1 MKHKDICEKFQFYI
15 ELLKINDFASFDKLE
30 QHEAVYDPSFLIKNL
45 GSMIYVT
52 CDKGQLNLINVNNG
66 NRSLLPEVSPVT
78 LTEEGFGPTS
88 EDFAFKVLE
97 RTFLPDNTG
106 QIFGY
111 YNPPANSILGL
122 HCVKTISKVFTIY
135 ELLEIFQGKLV
146 CPFTK
151 DGIIIK
157 KYIFVIN
164 NIPKILYLKSEFDSI
179 ENIDKN
185 NYYPSLYILTNKLL
199 QGLQDSPLL
208 KQQNISEIN
217 FVGHSAGASISAM
230 LAETLCTQLL
240 NTQLNAICFG
250 PIPYQKD
257 SSMPSDY
264 IKNLYNSKNLNV
276 EIIINNHDLVPCL
289 NFMDYSNKYRI
300 PSLEKV
306 NCKAYCIKSKKKGKM
321 IDVTIVKIK
330 KLANDISSISTSL
343 SLLNN
348 AHNVNSYIINLQNY
362 IIKIDDEINYPEN
375 NGNDIIKQLSNMN
388 FISPDDLP
396 SVTQSLIFSI
406 GANLP
411 VDTLRQLSGIA
422 KNVGKEAVSSLY
434 PESKE
439 TSIDIINIKQVTQVT
454 SVYDVLDFYTVTGFA
469 NTALIDTTSLP
480 LGKIYYNDQDSKF
493 VTIDKQAAAGTTGN
507 FIGYPL
513 DTGKLY
519 RYTPVTGTAS
529 YYKANSVGTAWSAWS
544 PYNTVNGALYRS
556 LDSKFSDK
564 ATITFS
570 KGASNVLSAIAL
582 PNDHSVKYYLGS
594 TTQKIGTAP
603 PAGVYQTADGTT
615 FTPFTTTTNTLY
627 NFVRLDNGTTS
638 FTDTVKNTSGLKLGS
653 DAGLWTDAS
662 FRLGSMYQVVGLNQ
676 ALTAVETK
684 YYSATSTSN
693 LIPKDLVTG
702 NYYGLS
708 LLDNPLTSAVVE
720 GTIVLQ
726 KAGSTSALQNANFA
740 DGSLYFYNTNGGNNN
755 KLLKGDSSVVARA
768 ASILAAKT
776 AADSAA
782 PTAVNAAVKAAT
794 TTALDLTGAT
804 VASVA
809 AAAKVAA
816 KAAGARL
823 FVAEAIERAAN
834 GPKLADLKIAL
845 DNAAPASVAPA
856 VTAAT
861 NLATVDATAR
871 IGIAG
876 AAKAAALA
884 GGASLSVANAIAA
897 DALTPLTAALAK
909 IAADIATP
917 NGVAARVIAA
927 TTTALAVT
935 GATVATV
942 AAAAKAAALSA
953 GSGTAAS
960 ARVAAAIEGDALEA
974 TTSALAKTA
983 ADGAVPDG
991 LAALITAA
999 TLKAS
1004 IDPIANAAKNA
1015 ALNAHPPA
1023 SALVAAAIENTV
1035 KSATTA
1041 ALAKTAAVDAVPVS
1055 VAAAIKTATAVA
1067 VLVAGATPS
1076 SVVAAALAAALAA
1089 GAPAGVADAIV
1100 LGAGVIITTAAAAK
1114 NAADLAAPSIGMAA
1128 TIATATTTAATANG
1142 ATAATVANAART
1154 AASIRASARV
1164 ANAIAADALAATTPA
1179 LAKIAADGAVSDGIA
1194 ARVIAATTTA
1204 LTVTGATVA
1213 TVAAAAKAAARST
1226 AGGVTPASDA
1236 VAAAIEGDALEATTP
1251 ALAKIAADGAVP
1263 DGLAAL
1269 VDDGTRI
1276 AYALSG
1282 ATVATVATAAKE
1294 AALGATRE
1302 VAKAIYDTA
1311 IAASTTAFNLASSG
1325 ADFADNGGV
1334 NASPPVTLSVNN
1346 KYNFVEASSSMGG
1359 ENECSCY

>member
-78 LTEEGFGPTS
+78 LPAEEGFGPTS
-88 EDFAFKVLE
+88 EDLAFKVLE

-199 QGLQDSPLL
+199 QGLQDSSLL

-264 IKNLYNSKNLNV
+264 IKKLYNSKNLNV

-396 SVTQSLIFSI
+396 SVTQSIIFSI

-422 KNVGKEAVSSLY
+422 KNVGNEAVSSLY

-454 SVYDVLDFYTVTGFA
+454 SVYDVLDFYTVTGVSDV
-469 NTALIDTTSLP
+469 TTIDTTSLP

-507 FIGYPL
+507 FIDYPL

-529 YYKANSVGTAWSAWS
+529 YYKANSVGTAWSL
-544 PYNTVNGALYRS
+544 YNTVNGALYRS
-556 LDSKFSDK
+556 LDSKFRDK

-653 DAGLWTDAS
+653 AAGLWTNAS
-662 FRLGSMYQVVGLNQ
+662 FRSGSMYQVVGLNQ
-676 ALTAVETK
+676 AFKDVETK

-708 LLDNPLTSAVVE
+708 LLDNPLPVVKD
-720 GTIVLQ
+720 TIILQ
-726 KAGSTSALQNANFA
+726 KAGSISALQNVNFK
-740 DGSLYFYNTNGGNNN
+740 DDVLYFYNTNGGNNN

-768 ASILAAKT
+768 ASTLAAKT

-782 PTAVNAAVKAAT
+782 PTTVNAAVKAAT
-794 TTALDLTGAT
+794 TTALAVTGATVAT

-816 KAAGARL
+816 KAAGASL
-823 FVAEAIERAAN
+823 AVAEAIERAAN
-834 GPKLADLKIAL
+834 GPKIADLKIAL
-845 DNAAPASVAPA
+845 DSAAPASVAPA
-856 VTAAT
+856 VTAAI

-876 AAKAAALA
+876 AAKPAAIT
-884 GGASLSVANAIAA
+884 GGASDRVASAIAA

-909 IAADIATP
+909 IAADGAVSDGI
-917 NGVAARVIAA
+917 AARVIAA

-942 AAAAKAAALSA
+942 AAAAKAAARSTA
-953 GSGTAAS
+953 GGVTPAS
-960 ARVAAAIEGDALEA
+960 AAVAAAIEGDALEA

-991 LAALITAA
+991 LAVLITAA

-1154 AASIRASARV
+1154 AASKRASARV
-1164 ANAIAADALAATTPA
+1164 ANAIAADALAATTPD
-1179 LAKIAADGAVSDGIA
+1179 LAKTAADGAVLDGLA
-1194 ARVIAATTTA
+1194 ARVATATA
-1204 LTVTGATVA
+1204 LAGAITGATVA
-1213 TVAAAAKAAARST
+1213 S
-1226 AGGVTPASDA
+1226 
-1236 VAAAIEGDALEATTP
+1236 
-1251 ALAKIAADGAVP
+1251 
-1263 DGLAAL
+1263 
-1269 VDDGTRI
+1269 
-1276 AYALSG
+1276 
-1282 ATVATVATAAKE
+1282 VATAAKE
-1294 AALGATRE
+1294 AALGANPE

-1311 IAASTTAFNLASSG
+1311 IAAATTAFNLASSG

-1334 NASPPVTLSVNN
+1334 NASPQVTLSVNN
-1346 KYNFVEASSSMGG
+1346 TYNFTEASSSMGG
-1359 ENECSCY
+1359 ENDCSCY